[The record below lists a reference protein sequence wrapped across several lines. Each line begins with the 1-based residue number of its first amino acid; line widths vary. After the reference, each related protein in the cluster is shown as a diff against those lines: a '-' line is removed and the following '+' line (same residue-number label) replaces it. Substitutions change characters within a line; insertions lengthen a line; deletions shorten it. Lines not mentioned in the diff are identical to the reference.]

1 MEQRVSTDQP
11 DLPERFDLRSAD
23 PLAERIDVLRMT
35 FPEAFREGKVDVDAL
50 TRSLGEWVDPGPER
64 FGLTWP
70 GKAEC
75 MRVIQEPSLGAL
87 VPMPEESV
95 DWDTTQNVIIE
106 GENLEVLKLLQKAYY
121 GKVKMIY
128 IDPPYNTGKEFIY
141 PDNFREGLA
150 DYLKYSGQ
158 VDDAGFKTSANTE
171 TGGRYHSKWL
181 SMMYPRLFLARHL
194 LRDDGV
200 VFASIDDHE
209 LPHLT
214 LAMNEIFGEEN
225 FVATF
230 IWEKRTTRENRRAFS
245 FSHDYIVCYTR
256 NKELFEATRGLLPLS
271 AEVDQRYSNPDNDP
285 RGEWQSVSL
294 NAQAGHA
301 TTSQFYRIV
310 TPGGRELDPPPGR
323 CWSVTERRLQELI
336 ADGRIWFGRDGLNV
350 PRLKSFKSEAREG
363 LTPHTLWKASEVG
376 TNDSARKAL
385 TELLDGEAIFDTPKP
400 VELLT
405 RIVQI
410 AAPAENDMVL
420 DFFAG
425 SGTLAEAMHRA
436 GQSDGILREFLLVQ
450 LPETVAAGRYGNIAA
465 LLRDRV
471 LRAEEQIKSNPSLAS
486 ASTQDGNYGFR
497 CFKLASSNFDTWNV
511 SSGRVDELEEQL
523 RLSIGVAVNHP
534 NPAAAA
540 FEVLLKVGFPLKTA
554 IDEVGL
560 PGGLTAH
567 SVDNGALLIFLTGI
581 LTITALEQMIARTPT
596 MIIVADSTFASD
608 EAKVNALQAVRA
620 HNRREESDLTLRIV

>member
-1 MEQRVSTDQP
+1 MSTDQP

-23 PLAERIDVLRMT
+23 PLAERVDVLRAT

-50 TRSLGEWVDPGPER
+50 TRSLGDWVDPGPER

-87 VPMPEESV
+87 VPMPDESV

-158 VDDAGFKTSANTE
+158 VDDAGFRTSANTE
-171 TGGRYHSKWL
+171 TDGRFHSKWL
-181 SMMYPRLFLARHL
+181 SMMYPRLFLARNL

-214 LAMNEIFGEEN
+214 TVMSEIFGEEN

-271 AEVDQRYSNPDNDP
+271 DEVDQRYANPDNDP

-301 TTSQFYRIV
+301 TKAQFYTIV
-310 TPGGRELDPPPGR
+310 TPGGRALDPPPGR
-323 CWSVTERRLQELI
+323 CWSVTESRLRELI
-336 ADGRIWFGRDGLNV
+336 ADGRIWFGREGVNV
-350 PRLKSFKSEAREG
+350 PRLKSFRSEARVG
-363 LTPHTLWKASEVG
+363 LTPHTLWRASEVG

-385 TELLDGEAIFDTPKP
+385 TELLDSEAVFDTPKP

-410 AAPAENDMVL
+410 AAPAGNDLVL

-425 SGTLAEAMHRA
+425 SGTLAEAMLRA
-436 GQSDGILREFLLVQ
+436 IQDDGILRRFLLVQ
-450 LPETVAAGRYGNIAA
+450 LPEVITSSRYKSIAA

-471 LRAEEQIKSNPSLAS
+471 IRAEEKLKKNPSLT
-486 ASTQDGNYGFR
+486 STSTRGGSYGFR
-497 CFKLASSNFDTWNV
+497 YFKLTGSNF
-511 SSGRVDELEEQL
+511 SSWEGSLSGVDELAEQL
-523 RLSIGVAVNHP
+523 RLSVDRATGDHASH
-534 NPAAAA
+534 AA
-540 FEVLLKVGFPLKTA
+540 FEVLLKVGFPLTTA
-554 IDEVGL
+554 IDEVEL
-560 PGGLTAH
+560 PGGLSAY
-567 SVDNGALLIFLTGI
+567 SVDDGALLIFLSGT
-581 LTITALEQMIARTPT
+581 LTAAVLEKMIARTPT
-596 MIIVADSTFASD
+596 MIIVAESSFSSD